1 MTKPKVRVPFCWIKE
16 LKEDEEATQIK
27 GFPAYYVTTHGR
39 VYSTKTYRWLK
50 DYDTDEQSYHR
61 AVMLRENGKYTCI
74 NVHTLVGRAFLK
86 WAPGQLILHIDE
98 TLPLS
103 EVNHLSNLRVG
114 THADNMADMA
124 SKGRAINRYMKAK

>member
-16 LKEDEEATQIK
+16 LNENEEAKQIE

-50 DYDTDEQSYHR
+50 DYDTGYGYHR
-61 AVMLRENGKYTCI
+61 AVMLRENGKYTCT

-86 WAPGQLILHIDE
+86 WEPELLILHIDE

-124 SKGRAINRYMKAK
+124 SKGRASNRYMRAS